1 MHRKHILLTLLI
13 TLIPVSTTA
22 TDGFDDEWFDGGI
35 EARIANVNEGDLV
48 FLTKTP
54 SSPVHHHHSRIT
66 LDSDSLDNGWVTVVQ
81 CHSHLDAVPRSQVL
95 YHQTRTRNL
104 SILSQENI
112 HEARVEGHTVQL
124 VDVEQG
130 ASICIRARMRAL
142 EFNEDGSFSL
152 RGGPYMRRFL
162 DGYYPMHVSMNIE
175 LPRDYLRFLYTRPQ
189 HQDGFKVRETA
200 EGLYV
205 DAWFEGKLYTEV
217 RFEAD
222 FCDPSDAASSCT
234 GDAPSGL

>member
-1 MHRKHILLTLLI
+1 MTRKNLLI
-13 TLIPVSTTA
+13 TLFILLIPVSTTA
-22 TDGFDDEWFDGGI
+22 TEALDDEWFDNDI
-35 EARIANVNEGDLV
+35 ESRIANVNEGDLV
-48 FLTKTP
+48 FLSTP
-54 SSPVHHHHSRIT
+54 PSTQVHHHHSHIT
-66 LDSDSLDNGWVTVVQ
+66 LDSDSLDNGWVTVIQ

-112 HEARVEGHTVQL
+112 EEARVEGHTVQL
-124 VDVEQG
+124 IGVEQG
-130 ASICIRARMRAL
+130 ASICMRARMRAL

-175 LPRDYLRFLYTRPQ
+175 IPRDYLRFMYTRPRQ
-189 HQDGFKVRETA
+189 QDGFKVHETA
-200 EGLYV
+200 EGLDV
-205 DAWFEGKLYTEV
+205 ETWFEGKLYTEV

-222 FCDPSDAASSCT
+222 FM
-234 GDAPSGL
+234 